1 MSAAEGSTSARP
13 EDQRAAPHQGSDAP
27 PSAEELRAMVA
38 RLEREVARLRNELF
52 PSSTFASSVRR
63 GERVRVDERVRMHS
77 SDEAPIELGDDVN
90 IYRGA
95 ELFGPLTIGR
105 GTFLNRDVYVKPGVT
120 FGARVA
126 VGPFTRFLTEGHE
139 IGVRA
144 SRAGKKNSK
153 PIRVEDGAWI
163 GGDVT
168 VLGGVTIGAGS
179 VVASG
184 SLVNRDVPPNA
195 VVAGVPA
202 RLVRTI
208 GAEANPV
215 PPEDEQAVPDGRIRR
230 WLSLGR

>member
-1 MSAAEGSTSARP
+1 MSGVEERPADGSGDAVDLAALQET
-13 EDQRAAPHQGSDAP
+13 
-27 PSAEELRAMVA
+27 VA
-38 RLEREVARLRNELF
+38 RLEREVERLRREVF
-52 PSSTFASSVRR
+52 PSSSVASSVQV

-77 SDEAPIELGDDVN
+77 SVDAPIVLADDVN

-95 ELFGPLTIGR
+95 ELFGPLTVGR

-120 FGARVA
+120 FGVRVA

-144 SRAGKKNSK
+144 SRAGRKQSR
-153 PIRVEDGAWI
+153 PVHVDDGAWI

-168 VLGGVTIGAGS
+168 ILGGVTIGAGS

-184 SLVNRDVPPNA
+184 SLVNRDVPPDA

-202 RLVRTI
+202 RVVRII
-208 GAEANPV
+208 GAEPAAGTTAAGP
-215 PPEDEQAVPDGRIRR
+215 AVPEPGTRGRLGR
-230 WLSLGR
+230 WLSPGR

>member
-1 MSAAEGSTSARP
+1 MSAAEGSTSSRAGDEGPAVP
-13 EDQRAAPHQGSDAP
+13 ESSDTP
-27 PSAEELRAMVA
+27 PTSAELRDTVA
-38 RLEREVARLRNELF
+38 RLEREVASLRNELF
-52 PSSTFASSVRR
+52 PSSTFAPSVRR

-77 SDEAPIELGDDVN
+77 SDEAPIELADDVN

-120 FGARVA
+120 FGVRVA

-144 SRAGKKNSK
+144 SRAGKKSSK
-153 PIRVEDGAWI
+153 PIRVDDGAWI

-184 SLVNRDVPPNA
+184 SLVNRDVQPNT

-208 GAEANPV
+208 GAESIPNR
-215 PPEDEQAVPDGRIRR
+215 PEADQGVPDGRRRR
-230 WLSLGR
+230 WLSPRR